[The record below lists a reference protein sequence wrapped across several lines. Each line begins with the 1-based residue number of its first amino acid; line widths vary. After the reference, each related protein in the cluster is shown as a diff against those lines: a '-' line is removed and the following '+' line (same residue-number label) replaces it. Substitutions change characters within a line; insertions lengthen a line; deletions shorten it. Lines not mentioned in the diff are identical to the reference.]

1 MAARQATYGDYIITK
16 EDSGKIVVTKGGE
29 VCSNSKQALREIST
43 QVGFSVDESWNTQQL
58 GAKLIVWLQ
67 NESQSP
73 APAKEAPISAAPV
86 EEKKELPNIKASA
99 ADIAGARVRVYGKAQ
114 NRTGLGIMH
123 AYMVMYPQAKLEDIQ
138 KAFPKSLNPD
148 SGVKENFVYA
158 EDKGTTTDWN
168 GFFKK
173 EEELLSMGDKKKVSV
188 VSMWTKPSF
197 ERLVAWAKQYGIV
210 VADFEAAKGGGE
222 KGGFRLEY
230 LNGYIPPKPKKGIPV
245 WVWILIALL
254 LAALVGVVLLSSK
267 TKNAETVVIEKTVVV
282 HDTLY
287 VQQIAQIEDN
297 FNAAKFEQG
306 KSELS
311 VEAQFILHDLAKV
324 LAQNPDLKLRLEGH
338 TSAEGDAA
346 LNQRLSE
353 ARAQA
358 AVTFLVDHEGI
369 NASRLEAVGFG
380 SSKLK
385 DPENPM
391 SDVNRRTEFEI
402 IK

>member
-1 MAARQATYGDYIITK
+1 MAAKQATYGDYVITK
-16 EDSGKIVVTKGGE
+16 EDNGKIVVTKGGE
-29 VCSNSKQALREIST
+29 VCPNSKQALREISAQIGYT
-43 QVGFSVDESWNTQQL
+43 VDDSWTTQQF
-58 GAKLIVWLQ
+58 GAKLIAQLQ
-67 NESQSP
+67 GEIQSP
-73 APAKEAPISAAPV
+73 APIKEVSTTPA
-86 EEKKELPNIKASA
+86 EEKKDLPNVKASA

-114 NRTGLGIMH
+114 NRTALGIMH
-123 AYMVMYPQAKLEDIQ
+123 AYMVMYPQSKLEDIQ
-138 KAFPKSLNPD
+138 KAFPNTLNPD
-148 SGVKENFVYA
+148 SGVKKNFIYA
-158 EDKGTTTDWN
+158 EEKGTTADWN

-173 EEELLSMGDKKKVSV
+173 EEELLTMGDGRKVAV

-197 ERLVAWAKQYGIV
+197 ERLVAWAKQYGII
-210 VADFEAAKGGGE
+210 VAEFEAVNKGGE

-254 LAALVGVVLLSSK
+254 LAALAGVAFLSMHK
-267 TKNAETVVIEKTVVV
+267 GAKTVVIEKTVVV

-287 VQQIAQIEDN
+287 VQQIAQIEEN
-297 FNAAKFEQG
+297 FNAAKFKKG

-324 LAQNPDLKLRLEGH
+324 LAQNPDLKLRVEGH
-338 TSAEGDAA
+338 TSAEGDATV
-346 LNQRLSE
+346 NQKLSE

-358 AVTFLVDHEGI
+358 AVNFLVDHEGI
-369 NASRLEAVGFG
+369 DASRLEAVGFG

-385 DPENPM
+385 DAENPM
-391 SDVNRRTEFEI
+391 SEVNRRTEFKI

>member
-1 MAARQATYGDYIITK
+1 MAAKQATYGDYVITK
-16 EDSGKIVVTKGGE
+16 EDNGKIVVTKGGE
-29 VCSNSKQALREIST
+29 VCPNSKQALREISAQIGYT
-43 QVGFSVDESWNTQQL
+43 VDDSWTTQQF
-58 GAKLIVWLQ
+58 GAKLIAQLQ
-67 NESQSP
+67 GEIQSP
-73 APAKEAPISAAPV
+73 APIKEVSTTPA
-86 EEKKELPNIKASA
+86 EEKKDLPNVKASA

-114 NRTGLGIMH
+114 NRTALGIMH
-123 AYMVMYPQAKLEDIQ
+123 AYMVMYPQSKLEDIQ
-138 KAFPKSLNPD
+138 KAFPDTLNPD
-148 SGVKENFVYA
+148 SGVKKNFIY
-158 EDKGTTTDWN
+158 EEEKGTTADWN

-173 EEELLSMGDKKKVSV
+173 EEELLTMGDGRKVAV

-197 ERLVAWAKQYGIV
+197 ERLVAWAKQYGII
-210 VADFEAAKGGGE
+210 VAEFEAVNKGGE

-254 LAALVGVVLLSSK
+254 LAALAGVAFLSMHK
-267 TKNAETVVIEKTVVV
+267 GAKTVVIEKTVVV

-287 VQQIAQIEDN
+287 VQQIAQIEEN
-297 FNAAKFEQG
+297 FNAAKFKQG

-324 LAQNPDLKLRLEGH
+324 LAQNPDLKIRVEGH
-338 TSAEGDAA
+338 TSAEGDATV
-346 LNQRLSE
+346 NQKLSE

-358 AVTFLVDHEGI
+358 AINFLIDHEGI
-369 NASRLEAVGFG
+369 DASRLEAVGFG

-385 DPENPM
+385 DAENPM
-391 SDVNRRTEFEI
+391 SEVNRRTEFKI